1 MIGDLY
7 SPFIDDYCFDCPIK
21 TSLYS
26 GFSHDFGDFPPS
38 VPGLQFQDFTNRFPV
53 GIPHGLQE
61 EPILFE
67 HLTAEQ
73 QDAARRALRGENLFL
88 TGAAGTGKLG
98 RCFLARGSGH
108 GELK

>member
-1 MIGDLY
+1 MITASIVL
-7 SPFIDDYCFDCPIK
+7 FK
-21 TSLYS
+21 TSLSS
-26 GFSHDFGDFPPS
+26 GFSHDFEDFPPCSRPS
-38 VPGLQFQDFTNRFPV
+38 VPGFPVGFPV

-98 RCFLARGSGH
+98 RCFLGALAM
-108 GELK
+108 EN

>member
-1 MIGDLY
+1 MIAALIFL
-7 SPFIDDYCFDCPIK
+7 SKPLFIR
-21 TSLYS
+21 
-26 GFSHDFGDFPPS
+26 DFPMISGISP
-38 VPGLQFQDFTNRFPV
+38 LQFQAFSSRISRFPV
-53 GIPHGLQE
+53 GIPHVLQE